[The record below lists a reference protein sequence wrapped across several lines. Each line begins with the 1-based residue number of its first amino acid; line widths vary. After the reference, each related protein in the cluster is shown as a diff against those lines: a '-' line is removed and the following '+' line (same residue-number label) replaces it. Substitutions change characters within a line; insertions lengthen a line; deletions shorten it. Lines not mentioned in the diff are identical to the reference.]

1 MASQETKHQ
10 HYVPQGY
17 MKGFATPE
25 GGSRIHFLRKEDL
38 SAAKPSTVGN
48 LCAETNGYTISG
60 STEAERQFVENT
72 YGRVWEDNYKRV
84 YDAVTDDS
92 LTHLDDDTRRLII
105 GTVTSLLF
113 RTRKLKIILGRM
125 YEEMIQDAIN
135 VSRTSNIT
143 HVTIERYSMPLD
155 GRSAKELA
163 REYERTQH
171 DGQVLTQ
178 LRMAITLANVRKNDR
193 VDVIKLDSEDN
204 FVTSDHPVSFYN
216 PSALPGVPQAPFTPT
231 NILSL
236 PINHKYRIDVY
247 PPEQGRDS
255 SLVSRITHRDLI
267 AKGEMLMNHAEQSQ
281 TADLF
286 ILGEKTTLQNFGKN
300 LNDQGLKEQVD
311 KARNSYLT
319 DILALAS
326 ALGTSVTE
334 IPTDQPTTKQ

>member
-38 SAAKPSTVGN
+38 STVKPATVGN

-60 STEAERQFVENT
+60 ATQAERQFVENT

-92 LTHLDDDTRRLII
+92 LTHLDYDTRRLII

-113 RTRKLKIILGRM
+113 RTRKLKNILGRM
-125 YEEMIQDAIN
+125 YEEMIQSAIN
-135 VSRTSNIT
+135 ASRTSNIT
-143 HVTIERYSMPLD
+143 HVVIEGYSMPLD
-155 GRSAKELA
+155 RRSAMEMA

-171 DGQVLTQ
+171 DGLVLTQ
-178 LRMAITLANVRKNDR
+178 LRMAITLANVRRNDR
-193 VDVIKLDSEDN
+193 IDVIKLNSEDN

-236 PINHKYRIDVY
+236 PINHKYRIEVH
-247 PPEQGRDS
+247 PPEEGRDS
-255 SLVSRITHRDLI
+255 NYVARIHHRGLL
-267 AKGEMLMNHAEQSQ
+267 ATGEMLMNHRDQINAS
-281 TADLF
+281 DLF
-286 ILGEKTTLQNFGKN
+286 ILGNKQTLLNLKTN
-300 LNDQGLKEQVD
+300 LEDTELKARTD
-311 KARNSYLT
+311 KAALDHVQNLLT
-319 DILALAS
+319 NAGNLRE
-326 ALGTSVTE
+326 V
-334 IPTDQPTTKQ
+334 